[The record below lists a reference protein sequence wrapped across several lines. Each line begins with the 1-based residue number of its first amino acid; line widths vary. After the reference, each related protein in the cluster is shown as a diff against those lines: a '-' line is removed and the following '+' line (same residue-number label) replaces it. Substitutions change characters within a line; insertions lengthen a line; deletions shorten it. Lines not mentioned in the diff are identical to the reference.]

1 MKILWM
7 SDSPTSASGFGNVTR
22 FVCAGLAACGHQ
34 VDILGWQ
41 TRGLP
46 VTWERCTLFPFHRG
60 GFNTSLL
67 RDYLSGLR
75 PDVLVTLHDISALT
89 SVFDPLVTGCRR
101 TAGIPWV
108 MYYPIGG
115 DLGDGHLPESVVQVL
130 KAVELPVAMSQ
141 YGRDVTQ
148 ANGVTPAYIPHGVDT
163 SVFQPPADKSAAKR
177 ALGYDGRFVVL
188 SDARNQPRKLLPR
201 ALEIFR
207 RFAADKDDVVLHLH
221 SDPEDPIARSPT
233 YTYDLRSDISFL
245 GLSDKVRI
253 TAGFSIRKG
262 LSLSHLAAIYQAA
275 DVHLLASWGEG
286 FGLPT
291 LQAAA
296 AGVVPLASD
305 YSASRELV
313 LGHGEPIRV
322 KHFVRGQSGG
332 LHALIDIDDMVSR
345 LQRLY
350 QDRPW
355 LVSKS
360 QAAARFAQ
368 SYDWTRIVVQWH
380 DLLEREVP
388 SLRRRVRSRADN
400 VLTADTLREVACPGH
415 TLTLPVTLPPAA
427 PQGVQARVI
436 GYVYAAGPADVG
448 AVRLL
453 SRIFPGLQVWSTV
466 ALEVDSESM
475 PGEPLSVTVVP
486 KDSPTYWSSLA
497 ASTLALDLGGANPAL
512 PAESADIGVSCI
524 GLTAQSEQR
533 RLWPELSLESSDPT
547 AAATLA
553 RWMLTDQGDAAE
565 VCRRARQRL
574 AGRGTCKDE
583 TQEPRRPSLAR

>member
-7 SDSPTSASGFGNVTR
+7 SDSPASASGFGNVTR
-22 FVCAGLAACGHQ
+22 FVCAGLAARGHQ

-46 VTWERCTLFPFHRG
+46 VTWQQCTLFPFYHG
-60 GFNTSLL
+60 GFDINLL
-67 RDYLSGLR
+67 RDYLRGLR
-75 PDVLVTLHDISALT
+75 PDVLVTLHDILLLT
-89 SVFDPLVTGCRR
+89 DVADPLITSGRC

-115 DLGDGHLPESVVQVL
+115 DLGDGHLPSSVVQIL
-130 KAVELPVAMSQ
+130 TAVDLPIAMSQ

-163 SVFQPPADKSAAKR
+163 SVFQPPADKSVAKR
-177 ALGYDGRFVVL
+177 ALGYEGRFVVL
-188 SDARNQPRKLLPR
+188 SDARNQPRKMLPR

-221 SDPEDPIARSPT
+221 ADPEDPIARTPT
-233 YTYDLRSDISFL
+233 YTYDLRSDIDFL

-253 TAGFSIRKG
+253 TDGFSIRKG
-262 LSLSHLAAIYQAA
+262 LPLPQLAAIYQAA
-275 DVHLLASWGEG
+275 DVHLLASAGEG

-313 LGHGEPIRV
+313 RGHGEPLWV
-322 KHFVRGQSGG
+322 KQFVRGQSGVR
-332 LHALIDIDDMVSR
+332 HALIDIDDAVSR
-345 LQRLY
+345 LERLY
-350 QDRPW
+350 QDRSW
-355 LVSKS
+355 LASKS

-368 SYDWTRIVVQWH
+368 SYDWTRIVAQWH
-380 DLLEREVP
+380 ALLEREVP
-388 SLRRRVRSRADN
+388 SLQRRVRSRADN
-400 VLTADTLREVACPGH
+400 VLPANMLREVSWPGH
-415 TLTLPVTLPPAA
+415 TLTLPVTLPPVA
-427 PQGVQARVI
+427 PQGGQARII
-436 GYVYAAGPADVG
+436 GYVYAAGPSDAGVL
-448 AVRLL
+448 RLL
-453 SRIFPGLQVWSTV
+453 SRIFPGLQVWSSV
-466 ALEVDSESM
+466 AFEVDSESV
-475 PGEPLSVTVVP
+475 PGELLPVTVVP
-486 KDSPTYWSSLA
+486 GDSPAYRSSLA

-512 PAESADIGVSCI
+512 PAESADLGVPCI
-524 GLTAQSEQR
+524 GLTRQVDQR
-533 RLWPELSLESSDPT
+533 RLWPELSLESPDPT

-574 AGRGTCKDE
+574 AGRGPCQVE
-583 TQEPRRPSLAR
+583 TQEPQRPSLTR